1 MKFKIDFKA
10 KTNMK
15 IILLGPPGSGKGTQA
30 IRLSKKYKIAHIS
43 TGEILRRT
51 VGEKNKLARTIK
63 AYMNSGEL
71 VPDKI
76 IVSIVTKRLK
86 EKDAKKGFLLDG
98 FPRNINQAKV
108 LEKMLGKIDDFLVFY
123 VNVSDNTVVRRLSE
137 RRVCRKCG
145 MNYHLEFGPPKIK
158 DKCDKCGSAIYQ
170 RDDDQPVAIKNRL
183 KVYKRESRP
192 LIRYYKKKGI
202 LVSINAEKNE
212 DLVFASFVKK
222 LGK

>member
-1 MKFKIDFKA
+1 
-10 KTNMK
+10 MK

-30 IRLSKKYKIAHIS
+30 IRISKKYKIAHIS

-51 VGEKNKLARTIK
+51 VSQKNKLARAIK

-71 VPDKI
+71 VPDDI

-108 LEKMLGKIDDFLVFY
+108 LEKMLGNIDDFMVFY
-123 VNVSDNTVVRRLSE
+123 LRVSDGMVVRRLSK

-145 MNYHLEFGPPKIK
+145 LNYHLEFGPPKIK
-158 DKCDKCGSAIYQ
+158 GKCDKCGSDIYQ
-170 RDDDQPVAIKNRL
+170 RDDDRPVAIKNRL

-192 LIRYYKKKGI
+192 LIKYYEKKGI
-202 LVSINAEKNE
+202 LTSIDAEKSE
-212 DLVFASFVKK
+212 DQVFFSFMKK
-222 LGK
+222 IGK